1 MLPIKGTPAPGEP
14 LHKINIAEVIADL
27 KDNWDYYLISGHGFS
42 IPNDYQKVPER
53 TYMIFNAPAG
63 CVARGGLLPYTDVL
77 VNERPDFLR
86 NFLRQHVRAIDR
98 LHQVAN
104 KKPVLAED
112 ADFLLR
118 TLAPSERAELQTCA
132 FPPEFYGAD
141 FKPRTNTL
149 CRMGPAFSG
158 KTIYGPGESY
168 PNTMIYFKNKPEPAT
183 IWLGVYELPVSP
195 AAYAVVDAG
204 ATATGAKMEK
214 VAGQV
219 KSGVLKPGVDGLQPF
234 RDIFDKGVFTSAV
247 GNVRT
252 DLMGTNIELSKVIE
266 ELPLVPAGKS
276 RFLFITS
283 CRGLHA
289 RADKPVANAAR
300 LATLMRQASVGTEN
314 TDVAESVEKAKA
326 AAEEYYAAA
335 ADPAAAAAV
344 AEPAAATAI
353 GGDGTNT
360 A

>member
-77 VNERPDFLR
+77 VNERPNFLR

-104 KKPVLAED
+104 KKPVLATN

-149 CRMGPAFSG
+149 CRIGPAFSG
-158 KTIYGPGESY
+158 KTIYGPSESY
-168 PNTMIYFKNKPEPAT
+168 PNTMVYFKNKPEPAT
-183 IWLGVYELPVSP
+183 IWLGVYELPISP
-195 AAYAVVDAG
+195 AAYAAVDAG
-204 ATATGAKMEK
+204 ATATAVKMEK

-219 KSGVLKPGVDGLQPF
+219 KSGVLKLGANGLQPF

-247 GNVRT
+247 GNMRA

-266 ELPLVPAGKS
+266 GLPPVPADKS

-283 CRGLHA
+283 CRGVQT
-289 RADKPVANAAR
+289 RADKPTADAAR
-300 LATLMRQASVGTEN
+300 LATLMRQASVETEN
-314 TDVAESVEKAKA
+314 TAVTEYAEKAQ
-326 AAEEYYAAA
+326 AA
-335 ADPAAAAAV
+335 ADAYYAPLAAANEAAAV
-344 AEPAAATAI
+344 ATAT
-353 GGDGTNT
+353 GGDGTAT